1 MSNKVFWVARQRD
14 LMDCGP
20 TCLQMIARHYGR
32 YLRLEQLRER
42 SFIARTG
49 VSLLGISEAAEE
61 LGFHTIGGKVCL
73 VDLLEERVLPCIAH
87 WNGNHFVVIY
97 DIKKIKGDSY

>member
-32 YLRLEQLRER
+32 CLRLERLRER
-42 SFIARTG
+42 FAKKETIARYF
-49 VSLLGISEAAEE
+49 LLDYF
-61 LGFHTIGGKVCL
+61 GF
-73 VDLLEERVLPCIAH
+73 
-87 WNGNHFVVIY
+87 Y
-97 DIKKIKGDSY
+97 